1 MERKRILKIILIL
14 IVIGIIFIISTNNN
28 INNVEKLVLLPIYLI
43 IIDYFRNNDGNKFFS
58 NLFSYILF
66 IFLLRKVYFCRFE
79 VFYFYIVVFFNLYI
93 FMINLSK
100 TRKYLFILLMILLY
114 FSTVFIVYER
124 VTYFIREQNLHLIIE
139 KFNE

>member
-1 MERKRILKIILIL
+1 MERKRILKITLIL

-28 INNVEKLVLLPIYLI
+28 INNVEKLVLLPVYLI

-58 NLFSYILF
+58 NLFSY
-66 IFLLRKVYFCRFE
+66 LLRKVYFCRFE

-124 VTYFIREQNLHLIIE
+124 VTYFIREQNLNLIIE